1 VGPKILTVDT
11 SEEGIEIL
19 SNLLKVGVPK
29 VKGIAGLV
37 SVLEKSSSNSLKVGR
52 LIFAYSSSKIYL
64 TLAILPFPT
73 TFRPRQKVGNTFLPP
88 S

>member
-37 SVLEKSSSNSLKVGR
+37 SVLEISSPNSLRVGR
-52 LIFAYSSSKIYL
+52 SYSL
-64 TLAILPFPT
+64 TLRVRFI
-73 TFRPRQKVGNTFLPP
+73 
-88 S
+88 